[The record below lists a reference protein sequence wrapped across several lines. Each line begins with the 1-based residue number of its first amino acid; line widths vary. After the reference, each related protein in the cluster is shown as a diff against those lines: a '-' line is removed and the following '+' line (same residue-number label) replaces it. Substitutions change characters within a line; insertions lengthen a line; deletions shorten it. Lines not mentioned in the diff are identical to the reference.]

1 MLIAYILRLMVIPL
15 VEKRAV
21 YVFFWCISPEC
32 KVLRHVILE
41 HDTAFLYL
49 DRLNDLIF
57 ASAAD
62 VCSSQE
68 PLGINLT

>member
-1 MLIAYILRLMVIPL
+1 MLIACVLRLMIIPL

-21 YVFFWCISPEC
+21 YVFFWCMSPEC

-49 DRLNDLIF
+49 FRLNDPIF

-62 VCSSQE
+62 LCSSQE
-68 PLGINLT
+68 PSGINLT